1 MFLGHFWHSLK
12 NKKHDNSIDDL
23 DGEML
28 SAAEALFPVLLPALS
43 HPVIKRLLV
52 FVLFACLASVL
63 HDHYTT
69 LFAFDTSQQTAAII
83 VN

>member
-1 MFLGHFWHSLK
+1 MRKELRKHEWLMVFLGHFWHSLK

-52 FVLFACLASVL
+52 FVCLVCMSCFCA
-63 HDHYTT
+63 T
-69 LFAFDTSQQTAAII
+69 
-83 VN
+83 